1 MPTINSR
8 HNRYWIILEAA
19 LEYFI
24 TILTSGAFL
33 ARVTGALG
41 FSDSLTGIL
50 SSFVS
55 LGCLFQLGALVLCRR
70 MVSAKRPVILCHL
83 LNELLFAL
91 VYVAPAS
98 LMSPQVKTAIF
109 LISFCLAYVLFN
121 IIRARKVSWL
131 MSLIDDRSRGIFT
144 AKKEMFSLL
153 SGMIYTY
160 LMGALIDH
168 LEAANHS
175 RLAFGVGAG
184 VILTLTAL
192 HLFSITRIEDNPQP
206 AKNTLGIG
214 STLKTLWQDR
224 EIRRVVLVNIIWHI
238 ALYSAYPFYGAY
250 QINELGFS
258 MTFVSILSILYSV
271 VRMLFSPLMGKY
283 ADRRSF
289 SHMSF
294 VCFAIMGVGFAVN
307 CFTVPEN
314 GAVFYTT
321 FYCLY
326 GVSMAGA
333 NSAVTNLL
341 FDKVQGEMR
350 TPALAINMA
359 LSGVA
364 GFLSTCVMSVAVA
377 AIQQNGNQLFGMPMY
392 AAQFVSFVALVLVA
406 LLLVYM
412 RLTLLKRSSTP
423 S

>member
-1 MPTINSR
+1 
-8 HNRYWIILEAA
+8 
-19 LEYFI
+19 
-24 TILTSGAFL
+24 
-33 ARVTGALG
+33 
-41 FSDSLTGIL
+41 
-50 SSFVS
+50 
-55 LGCLFQLGALVLCRR
+55 
-70 MVSAKRPVILCHL
+70 
-83 LNELLFAL
+83 
-91 VYVAPAS
+91 
-98 LMSPQVKTAIF
+98 
-109 LISFCLAYVLFN
+109 
-121 IIRARKVSWL
+121 
-131 MSLIDDRSRGIFT
+131 
-144 AKKEMFSLL
+144 
-153 SGMIYTY
+153 
-160 LMGALIDH
+160 
-168 LEAANHS
+168 
-175 RLAFGVGAG
+175 VGAG

-206 AKNTLGIG
+206 AKTTLGIG

-224 EIRRVVLVNIIWHI
+224 EIRRAVLVNIIWHI

-294 VCFAIMGVGFAVN
+294 VCFAIMGVGFAVT

-377 AIQQNGNQLFGMPMY
+377 AIQSNGNQLFGMPMY